1 MAVGGCLMVVTP
13 AGGVMVARG
22 STTSSATVNYDMA
35 DPAERVIEAKRLA
48 LDLARRLSR
57 G

>member
-1 MAVGGCLMVVTP
+1 
-13 AGGVMVARG
+13 
-22 STTSSATVNYDMA
+22 MA